1 MVNSRVTV
9 EEALKREHLPTKS
22 KASLNALR
30 DILNFAQ
37 DAGLQV
43 GDSYRYLIFHSDR
56 AVSYSV
62 QAAHADRLEFVTWW
76 FPFVG
81 RVPYLGFYSKTERD
95 REYNDLAAQGYDVAK
110 GAVSGFSG
118 LGWFSDPLFSSMLE
132 RPTEDFAHL
141 IFHELTHKTF
151 WVSNSVEFNENLAEF
166 VARDLT
172 LKYLS
177 DRNLTQASERYS
189 KVLADRGLYQ
199 KWLFSLRQ
207 ELKSLYASKID
218 KASLLQKKNAIFAA
232 YTSVKLPKFNTTSF
246 DFVRAREWN
255 NAYVLAAGLYTTDL
269 EPFDK
274 AYACAKKPS
283 FGKFLGELESVVKET
298 GDGLQAL
305 ETFCK

>member
-1 MVNSRVTV
+1 VAV
-9 EEALKREHLPTKS
+9 EEALKREDLPAKS
-22 KASLNALR
+22 KASLSALQ

-43 GDSYRYLIFHSDR
+43 GDSYRYLIFQQEK

-81 RVPYLGFYSKTERD
+81 RVPYLGFYSKNERD
-95 REYNDLAAQGYDVAK
+95 LKYNGLAAQGYDVAK

-118 LGWFSDPLFSSMLE
+118 LGWFSDPIFSSMLE
-132 RPTEDFAHL
+132 RPIEDFAHL

-151 WVSNSVEFNENLAEF
+151 WISNSAEFNENLAEF

-177 DRNLTQASERYS
+177 DRNLMQASVRYS
-189 KVLADRGLYQ
+189 KVLADRGQYQ

-207 ELKSLYASKID
+207 ELKRLYASKID
-218 KASLLQKKNAIFAA
+218 KAELLRRKKAIFAA
-232 YTSVKLPKFNTTSF
+232 YTSVKLPKFNTGSF
-246 DFVRAREWN
+246 DFVRVREWN

-269 EPFDK
+269 RPFDK

-283 FGKFLGELESVVKET
+283 FGKFLAELESFAKET
-298 GDGLQAL
+298 GNGLQAL
-305 ETFCK
+305 ENFCK